1 MTGMR
6 VLIAEWSI
14 ERVLNFLIEKS
25 TLTNIEIR
33 QDPARLRPSDV
44 PILRGSRQK
53 VENALGWGTTIPLEQ
68 TLTDLLEYWRR
79 RIGSRPR

>member
-1 MTGMR
+1 LCSG
-6 VLIAEWSI
+6 LEWSI
-14 ERVLNFLIEKS
+14 EHLLNFLIEKS
-25 TLTNIEIR
+25 TVPHIEIR

-53 VENALGWGTTIPLEQ
+53 VESALGWRTTIPFEQ